1 MRIVKELLETLKME
15 LGIIKQNTI
24 EPSITVDTL
33 KNVDVL
39 IYPELFEEKIS
50 TSVESIEFSRSNVNT
65 NEISLNSSENLKVT
79 PCSSFLNMLKIE
91 SESLRAEESNIRTA
105 DFKSSQFTPR
115 TYDKEPFSFN
125 TNSPY
130 LLKEENISKIYSLST
145 FTPTI
150 FEKKG
155 TLKFSF
161 KIKVD
166 FLYPILVRTYY
177 KEQYVEKEL
186 FVKNMG
192 KLIEKYG
199 KDFSFRGYYRNIPLN
214 LAKKVVIEYDRIIMY
229 FDEKR
234 LKEKP
239 ILKDFFLIQR
249 EQKYVL
255 EYIN

>member
-15 LGIIKQNTI
+15 LGIIKQNTV
-24 EPSITVDTL
+24 EPSITVDAL
-33 KNVDVL
+33 KSVEVF

-50 TSVESIEFSRSNVNT
+50 TNVDSIEFSRNNVNT
-65 NEISLNSSENLKVT
+65 NEISLNSSENLKVN
-79 PCSSFLNMLKIE
+79 PCRSFLNILKIE
-91 SESLRAEESNIRTA
+91 GESLRAEDSNIRTA
-105 DFKSSQFTPR
+105 DFKSSQFTLR

-125 TNSPY
+125 TNSPN
-130 LLKEENISKIYSLST
+130 LLKKDDISKIYSSKT
-145 FTPTI
+145 FTTTV
-150 FEKKG
+150 FENKNVFN
-155 TLKFSF
+155 FSF

-199 KDFSFRGYYRNIPLN
+199 KDFSFMGYYKNIPLN
-214 LAKKVVIEYDRIIMY
+214 LAKKIVIEYDRIVMY